1 MTKNKHIEAVSIP
14 ASVYKQLERRV
25 SVTEFDSVDAYVTF
39 VLEELLVNLE
49 TTDDA
54 ESAVGEEEM
63 KSRLRA
69 LGYLD
74 E

>member
-14 ASVYKQLERRV
+14 APVYKQLERRV

>member
-25 SVTEFDSVDAYVTF
+25 SVTEFDSVDAYATF

>member
-1 MTKNKHIEAVSIP
+1 MTKSKHIEAVSIP